1 MENFEI
7 KDVKEYDVVVV
18 GAGSPGMP
26 AALAAAEEGLKV
38 AILQKEPEA
47 SACGHVS
54 AGIDYENSNKRDI
67 QRMITTIMEENA
79 FRSKRELL
87 EEYALYSG
95 KALKWLYKI
104 MQDAGVQVKEL
115 GNGPQGEMI
124 NKGNFDVN
132 FITLFVG
139 PKPYDVGS
147 AVKVLADYAEKKG
160 VDIFYSS
167 PAVKLIKEE
176 NRVKSV
182 IAKSQE
188 GYFQLNAR
196 KGIILATGDYQN
208 DKEMMKKYQPDIA
221 HFETKKKG
229 RTGDGHKIIMEIGGR
244 MENMGHTKMV
254 HDMDAGPGSM
264 MSLPF
269 LRVKLD
275 GKRFCNE
282 EIHMEYMNCYTLKEK
297 GHYAQIFDDAYLEK
311 TKYWSAKLPGKDELR
326 NYMPEEDGEKK
337 GVLLDKIATFK
348 ADTLEELAEKLGITD
363 TETFLKTVERY
374 NELCKTGEDIDF
386 GVKKEN
392 LTPIDTP
399 PFYGT
404 HRHVRFTQGCSGIE
418 VGTHNQ
424 VLDKEDNPIEGLFAI
439 GNLGGN
445 FYGSPDYPLSIAG
458 INLGH
463 NYTQGYIVG
472 KYLADK
478 L

>member
-7 KDVKEYDVVVV
+7 KYVKEYDVVVV
-18 GAGSPGMP
+18 GAGSPSMP

-132 FITLFVG
+132 FITLLVG

-167 PAVKLIKEE
+167 PAAHLIKEE

-182 IAKSQE
+182 IAKSPE

-229 RTGDGHKIIMEIGGR
+229 RTGNGHKMIILRKQKTG
-244 MENMGHTKMV
+244 
-254 HDMDAGPGSM
+254 
-264 MSLPF
+264 LPSF
-269 LRVKLD
+269 QAR
-275 GKRFCNE
+275 
-282 EIHMEYMNCYTLKEK
+282 MNCATTCQKK
-297 GHYAQIFDDAYLEK
+297 M
-311 TKYWSAKLPGKDELR
+311 AKRK
-326 NYMPEEDGEKK
+326 
-337 GVLLDKIATFK
+337 VF
-348 ADTLEELAEKLGITD
+348 
-363 TETFLKTVERY
+363 
-374 NELCKTGEDIDF
+374 C
-386 GVKKEN
+386 
-392 LTPIDTP
+392 
-399 PFYGT
+399 
-404 HRHVRFTQGCSGIE
+404 
-418 VGTHNQ
+418 
-424 VLDKEDNPIEGLFAI
+424 
-439 GNLGGN
+439 
-445 FYGSPDYPLSIAG
+445 
-458 INLGH
+458 
-463 NYTQGYIVG
+463 
-472 KYLADK
+472 
-478 L
+478 